1 MQITLAAAAVL
12 ATSIAST
19 GIGFTD
25 ADTVGLR
32 SLQQARAP
40 APIPVGHD
48 NVEVD
53 PALRRYTGMV
63 IAVGRPDDEGR
74 IYSFQAKPIGPR
86 SSPPASNELRG
97 WRLTILAGKRF
108 ASVFEVD
115 GNTESEITVVPR
127 DGPLNGLA
135 VSDVFIIEEIA
146 VAPRPAQQSATQMET

>member
-1 MQITLAAAAVL
+1 MQITLAAVAVL

-19 GIGFTD
+19 GIALTD
-25 ADTVGLR
+25 AESAGLR
-32 SLQQARAP
+32 SLPQATALI
-40 APIPVGHD
+40 PIGHD

-86 SSPPASNELRG
+86 SIPPASNELRG

-108 ASVFEVD
+108 ASVFEVN

-146 VAPRPAQQSATQMET
+146 ISSQPAQQSAPRTGT

>member
-1 MQITLAAAAVL
+1 MQITLTTVAVL
-12 ATSIAST
+12 AISIASS
-19 GIGFTD
+19 GIVLTK
-25 ADTVGLR
+25 AESAGLR
-32 SLQQARAP
+32 SLPQVRAP
-40 APIPVGHD
+40 VLIPVGHD

-63 IAVGRPDDEGR
+63 IAVGRPDGEGR

-108 ASVFEVD
+108 ASVFEVN

-135 VSDVFIIEEIA
+135 VSDVFVIEEIA
-146 VAPRPAQQSATQMET
+146 ISSQPAQQSAPQTGT

>member
-63 IAVGRPDDEGR
+63 IAVGRPDDAGR

-108 ASVFEVD
+108 ASVFEVN

-146 VAPRPAQQSATQMET
+146 IAPRPAQQSAPQTET